1 MKSKKIIAVII
12 AIVLLISTVGAIVYI
27 KSNSNHNEANTDSGT
42 YETYAAGIGKEDI
55 AQITGL
61 NLDKFNVVDSYTK
74 RNEINSSIKSKVYNE
89 LLIAK
94 LNAVNT
100 DDNANCIPND
110 FQVCNT
116 NVELIENINN
126 GFQKYNI
133 SWINNFKNSDITW
146 YKRVQQFEDKT
157 IKSSATLYLLK
168 SNSSNE
174 YYIILDQTNV

>member
-27 KSNSNHNEANTDSGT
+27 KSNSNNNEANTDSGT
-42 YETYAAGIGKEDI
+42 YETYAAGIGKEEI

-61 NLDKFNVVDSYTK
+61 NLDKFNVVESYTK

-94 LNAVNT
+94 LNVINT
-100 DDNANCIPND
+100 DDIANCIPGD
-110 FQVCNT
+110 FQICDT
-116 NVELIENINN
+116 NIELIENINN
-126 GFQKYNI
+126 CFQKHNI
-133 SWINNFKNSDITW
+133 SWVKNFEKSDITW

>member
-1 MKSKKIIAVII
+1 MKSKKIIAVT
-12 AIVLLISTVGAIVYI
+12 IVIFLLIIIVGTMIYI
-27 KSNSNHNEANTDSGT
+27 KSNNHYKATAD
-42 YETYAAGIGKEDI
+42 YETYATEISKEDI

-61 NLDKFNVVDSYTK
+61 NLDKFNVVDSFAK
-74 RNEINSSIKSKVYNE
+74 KSKINSSIKSKVYNE

-100 DDNANCIPND
+100 DDNANCIPGD

-126 GFQKYNI
+126 CFQKYNI
-133 SWINNFKNSDITW
+133 SWINNFENSDITW
-146 YKRVQQFEDKT
+146 YKRVQLFEDKT

-168 SNSSNE
+168 ANNSNE